1 MQRHPPS
8 QPTRRSL
15 HNFRTRST
23 GTGAAAGKPGAAVT
37 SAAATSAG
45 ASSAA
50 ASNENNELPSD
61 LEVVVSDVENLV
73 S

>member
-50 ASNENNELPSD
+50 ASNENELPSD